1 MFKTNMLIVGL
12 LVSSLIG
19 NVLLFLSIATI
30 KRDLG
35 ALSSVLKYAKRRKL
49 RKDNPALERL
59 EDIVERR
66 DPIVLPDPKD
76 VELVISLAPGLMANL
91 IRAAWVT
98 GCRQAELVNVP
109 RSNLDHKRKELTV
122 IGKGNKLRVI
132 DLVPFKGDK
141 YLSKV
146 PAHLRSKYLFWH
158 SDCER
163 FKNVHGHFARLVT
176 KIAAR
181 NQDFRKFRPASYEV
195 STPTPQAPAPQ
206 APKPVTNSDLLIN
219 SILNGPSNYVPVQ
232 GKFVAGDADHC
243 PSGYAWDSQ
252 NKACRLESSFRAVCV
267 GPGC

>member
-158 SDCER
+158 SDRER

-181 NQDFRKFRPASYEV
+181 NQDFRKFRFHDLRHLHAVEFLREGYGTIYDLQLPLGHASV
-195 STPTPQAPAPQ
+195 STTEVYLKYLTPAQVLAAKHGVKSSLPLSPQ
-206 APKPVTNSDLLIN
+206 
-219 SILNGPSNYVPVQ
+219 
-232 GKFVAGDADHC
+232 
-243 PSGYAWDSQ
+243 
-252 NKACRLESSFRAVCV
+252 
-267 GPGC
+267 